1 MEHRKNQK
9 GKHVLF
15 QQVVSYGIIGALS
28 SGLDAGIFY
37 LLSHHSH
44 ATPYSVNIISIH
56 CGILCSFFLNR
67 TFTFRMGDHIWW
79 RLALFYA
86 AGLLGLFIS
95 QLLLLAG
102 TLLEQDPFLVK
113 LCSIVVVAAVQF
125 LLNRVIAF
133 GQPKE

>member
-1 MEHRKNQK
+1 
-9 GKHVLF
+9 
-15 QQVVSYGIIGALS
+15 
-28 SGLDAGIFY
+28 
-37 LLSHHSH
+37 
-44 ATPYSVNIISIH
+44 
-56 CGILCSFFLNR
+56 
-67 TFTFRMGDHIWW
+67 MGNHIWW